1 MTERSWVDGVEGA
14 EVPIDDRGLN
24 LADGAFE
31 TMRVKG
37 GRPACFSLH
46 RARLAAG
53 LSCLGFDSPE
63 KTAEKALLE
72 ALEWLRASDPDASGV
87 LRLTLTR
94 GSGPRGYRALSGL
107 PTRLVSR
114 FISGDIE
121 PPLAPARLGM
131 APIYYAS
138 QPFFRGAKLI
148 ARAEQVV
155 ATSWAHQQGYDDAL
169 MSSAAGRWVSAGSGN
184 LFLRLGAR
192 LLTPPVDDMGI
203 AGTRREL
210 ILSTLAASAGHEVS
224 VEPCTE
230 EVARSADEAFLCNA
244 VVGIRSIQSIAD
256 IGFASTA
263 AADRLRPLIHD
274 WADCG
279 ATSG

>member
-14 EVPIDDRGLN
+14 EVPIDDRGFN

-31 TMRVKG
+31 TMRVKAG
-37 GRPACFSLH
+37 LPACFSLH

-53 LSCLGFDSPE
+53 LSCLGFDSPA
-63 KTAEKALLE
+63 KTAEKALLD
-72 ALEWLRASDPDASGV
+72 ALEWLRAIDREASGV

-114 FISGDIE
+114 FLPGEIE
-121 PPLAPARLGM
+121 PPLAPARMGI
-131 APIYYAS
+131 APICYAS
-138 QPFFRGAKLI
+138 QPFFHGAKLL

-169 MSSAAGRWVSAGSGN
+169 MSSAEGRWVSAGSGN
-184 LFLRLGAR
+184 LFLRLGTR
-192 LLTPPVDDMGI
+192 LMTPPVDDMGI

-210 ILSTLAASAGHEVS
+210 ILSTLATSAGYEVA

-230 EVARSADEAFLCNA
+230 EIARGADEAFLCNA
-244 VVGIRSIQSIAD
+244 VVGIRSIQSVAD

-263 AADRLRPLIHD
+263 AAERLRPLIHD
-274 WADCG
+274 WNDCG
-279 ATSG
+279 ATLR